1 MNQFKERNQLIKEWI
16 YEAAET
22 IKKSFD
28 AELDIQQK
36 SNRNDLVTNMDKAI
50 EKHFI
55 EKIHHFFPGERI
67 LGEEGFGDAVHSLD
81 GVVWI
86 IDPIDGT
93 LNFIKQQDDF
103 AIMIAVYENGEGQ
116 LGYIYDVMQDKLYAA
131 QVGEGASCNGKQL
144 SPIKDTSLKEG
155 LVAIS
160 SALMSEETGLA
171 RTVGR
176 ASSGVR
182 LIGSAGIE
190 TVHVASGRLVAYLAA
205 SLAPWDIAAGKVIAE
220 EVGLVYTK
228 LNGDKIDLLQKNP
241 SLVATPTA
249 HQEIVDLLNSNGKS
263 YMWIT

>member
-1 MNQFKERNQLIKEWI
+1 MNQFIERNQLIKEWI
-16 YEAAET
+16 YEAAEI

-28 AELDIQQK
+28 EELDIQRK

-116 LGYIYDVMQDKLYAA
+116 LGYIYDVMTDKLYSA
-131 QVGEGASCNGKQL
+131 QLGKGAYCNGNL
-144 SPIKDTSLKEG
+144 LPPIKDNPLKEG

-160 SALMSEETGLA
+160 SALMSEEVGLA
-171 RTVGR
+171 RSVGR

-220 EVGLVYTK
+220 EVGLIYTK
-228 LNGDKIDLLQKNP
+228 LNGNKINLLQKNP

-249 HQEIVDLLNSNGKS
+249 HKEIIDLLNSKKELN
-263 YMWIT
+263 

>member
-1 MNQFKERNQLIKEWI
+1 MNFLKPFVERDPLIKEWI
-16 YEAAET
+16 YEAANT
-22 IKKSFD
+22 IKKSFND
-28 AELDIQQK
+28 ELDIQQK

-50 EKHFI
+50 EKQFI
-55 EKIHHFFPGERI
+55 EKIHQFFPGERI
-67 LGEEGFGDAVHSLD
+67 LGEEGFGDKLHNLD

-93 LNFIKQQDDF
+93 LNFIKQQHDF
-103 AIMIAVYENGEGQ
+103 AVMVAVYENGKGQ
-116 LGYIYDVMQDKLYAA
+116 LGYIYDVMEDKLYSA
-131 QVGEGASCNGKQL
+131 QVGKGAYCNE
-144 SPIKDTSLKEG
+144 SPLPTIEDKPLKDG

-190 TVHVASGRLVAYLAA
+190 TVHVASGRLVGYLAA

-220 EVGLVYTK
+220 EVGLLYTK
-228 LNGDKIDLLQKNP
+228 LNGEEIDLMQKNP

-249 HQEIVDLLNSNGKS
+249 HKEISDLLNPRIS
-263 YMWIT
+263 